1 MLSIYDLPS
10 VIFLFKCPE
19 NIWPGQVVSFY
30 HFSLL
35 SISFST
41 CVSRECV
48 VSNRSP
54 GHEIGCQRPV
64 EARPR
69 PLGCSNEYVNGN
81 LQ

>member
-35 SISFST
+35 SISFSRVFQGNVWSLVGHRVT
-41 CVSRECV
+41 KKDVDVPRKPD
-48 VSNRSP
+48 P
-54 GHEIGCQRPV
+54 GISVRIGI
-64 EARPR
+64 
-69 PLGCSNEYVNGN
+69 LH
-81 LQ
+81 